1 MSAVAD
7 LVDALTVR
15 LTRLRIL
22 ATSRGP
28 LWVDGEM
35 SYRLAPLPVVGA
47 DASLAD
53 VAASPAVQLFRERAA
68 ARMRDPLG
76 TERDSRLAS
85 EICRRLDGLP
95 LAIELAAALA
105 TGLDLEDIT
114 SHLDD
119 VFNLLLQPARR
130 ADGAQRSLRA
140 TVDWSDTLLSV
151 EERRLLGRLSVF
163 AGGFDL
169 TAIQGICAAEGQTA
183 AQIAPA
189 FGHLGAGRSAVERGL
204 RVAVCRQ

>member
-1 MSAVAD
+1 
-7 LVDALTVR
+7 VDALTVR

-22 ATSRGP
+22 ATSREP

-47 DASLAD
+47 DASFAD

-95 LAIELAAALA
+95 LAMELA

-119 VFNLLLQPARR
+119 VFNRLPQPARR
-130 ADGAQRSLRA
+130 ADGAQRRCARRSSGA
-140 TVDWSDTLLSV
+140 TRCSASD
-151 EERRLLGRLSVF
+151 
-163 AGGFDL
+163 
-169 TAIQGICAAEGQTA
+169 
-183 AQIAPA
+183 
-189 FGHLGAGRSAVERGL
+189 RSRHEL
-204 RVAVCRQ
+204 RVRLRQR

>member
-1 MSAVAD
+1 VSAVAD

-47 DASLAD
+47 DASIAD
-53 VAASPAVQLFRERAA
+53 
-68 ARMRDPLG
+68 
-76 TERDSRLAS
+76 S

>member
-1 MSAVAD
+1 
-7 LVDALTVR
+7 
-15 LTRLRIL
+15 
-22 ATSRGP
+22 
-28 LWVDGEM
+28 M

-47 DASLAD
+47 DASFAD
-53 VAASPAVQLFRERAA
+53 VAASPAVQLFRERAG

-76 TERDSRLAS
+76 TERDSRPAS

-119 VFNLLLQPARR
+119 VFNLLPQPARR

-140 TVDWSDTLLSV
+140 TLEWSDTLLS
-151 EERRLLGRLSVF
+151 
-163 AGGFDL
+163 
-169 TAIQGICAAEGQTA
+169 I
-183 AQIAPA
+183 
-189 FGHLGAGRSAVERGL
+189 RS
-204 RVAVCRQ
+204 